1 VLSVF
6 AVGCMTLAAYL
17 CSILQWDAPKYP
29 ELIAP
34 ASGSAAAAAFAL
46 GSAAFILTVGKLQA
60 FLW

>member
-1 VLSVF
+1 
-6 AVGCMTLAAYL
+6 MTLAAYL